1 MKSRLILTTLVTT
14 IAAAVL
20 SACGSAM
27 PATTGTPATIE
38 ASSSSASSLSP
49 TTTTA
54 TATATATTLALSSS
68 PNTDYTRMYVAQQLV
83 YYAAEG
89 IELQIVPY
97 ATTAPETLIANGK
110 ADFGFTYQAGV
121 AYARAA
127 GQDVVAMFA
136 PDQKGTHAIGA
147 AADRT
152 DITRPQDLDGMI
164 YAGFGTPDELPLL
177 RTIITNDGGTGDFTN
192 VDLNT
197 SAYAAVHGGAA
208 DFTIPVTTWEGVQ
221 AKAAGKPMKFF
232 ALTDYGFPDQYSILL
247 ASSRHFLQT
256 QSDLAKR
263 FLAATQQGY
272 AFAAQHPVA
281 AAKDMISADAEAFP
295 DPQLVIDSQQ
305 ALVDGGYLTDAN
317 GKVGYQQRV
326 RWKDYGGFLYKNAL
340 LTDANGEPLKT
351 EPDWGS
357 YYTNDYLPAP

>member
-1 MKSRLILTTLVTT
+1 MKSRLIHTALITT

-20 SACGSAM
+20 SACGSAT
-27 PATTGTPATIE
+27 PAATGTSATVE
-38 ASSSSASSLSP
+38 VPSSSATSLSP
-49 TTTTA
+49 TTATTTTTTTTTA
-54 TATATATTLALSSS
+54 ITVALSSS
-68 PNTDYTRMYVAQQLV
+68 PNTDYTGMYVAQQRG

-89 IELQIVPY
+89 IKLQIVPY

-110 ADFGFTYQAGV
+110 VDFGFTYQAGV

-127 GQDVVAMFA
+127 GQDVVAVFA
-136 PDQKGTHAIGA
+136 PDQKGTYAIGV

-152 DITRPQDLDGMI
+152 DITRPQDLDGKV

-177 RTIITNDGGTGDFTN
+177 RTIITNDGGTG
-192 VDLNT
+192 
-197 SAYAAVHGGAA
+197 

-272 AFAAQHPVA
+272 AFAAQHPVD
-281 AAKDMISADAEAFP
+281 AAKDMISADAQAFA

-317 GKVGYQQRV
+317 G
-326 RWKDYGGFLYKNAL
+326 
-340 LTDANGEPLKT
+340 EPLNT

>member
-1 MKSRLILTTLVTT
+1 MKSRLIHTALITT

-20 SACGSAM
+20 SACGSAT
-27 PATTGTPATIE
+27 PAATGTSATVE
-38 ASSSSASSLSP
+38 VPSSSASSLSP
-49 TTTTA
+49 TTATTTTA
-54 TATATATTLALSSS
+54 ITVALSSS
-68 PNTDYTRMYVAQQLV
+68 PNTDYTGMYVAQQRG
-83 YYAAEG
+83 YYASEG

-110 ADFGFTYQAGV
+110 VDFGFTYQAGV

-127 GQDVVAMFA
+127 GQDVVAVFA
-136 PDQKGTHAIGA
+136 PDQKGTHAIGV

-152 DITRPQDLDGMI
+152 DITRPQDLDGKV

-263 FLAATQQGY
+263 FLAATQKGY
-272 AFAAQHPVA
+272 AFAAQHPVD
-281 AAKDMISADAEAFP
+281 AAKDMISADAQAFA
-295 DPQLVIDSQQ
+295 DPQLVIDSHQ
-305 ALVDGGYLTDAN
+305 ALVDGGY
-317 GKVGYQQRV
+317 
-326 RWKDYGGFLYKNAL
+326 